1 MEKLCAKN
9 FYCIFILFTL
19 LAVIISTATAITT
32 DHGIDNLYFITKFNS
47 KITLSPE
54 TSCKSLVLFEFMN
67 SLAILTITSNSSKLL
82 TFIELK
88 QVFIKMSFMLKSQIM
103 KLMLFIEGIKVIIH
117 TLKVIFYHKNAYNLI
132 IYIHVLN
139 GILL

>member
-1 MEKLCAKN
+1 
-9 FYCIFILFTL
+9 
-19 LAVIISTATAITT
+19 
-32 DHGIDNLYFITKFNS
+32 
-47 KITLSPE
+47 
-54 TSCKSLVLFEFMN
+54 MN

>member
-1 MEKLCAKN
+1 
-9 FYCIFILFTL
+9 
-19 LAVIISTATAITT
+19 
-32 DHGIDNLYFITKFNS
+32 
-47 KITLSPE
+47 
-54 TSCKSLVLFEFMN
+54 
-67 SLAILTITSNSSKLL
+67 
-82 TFIELK
+82 
-88 QVFIKMSFMLKSQIM
+88 MLKSQIM